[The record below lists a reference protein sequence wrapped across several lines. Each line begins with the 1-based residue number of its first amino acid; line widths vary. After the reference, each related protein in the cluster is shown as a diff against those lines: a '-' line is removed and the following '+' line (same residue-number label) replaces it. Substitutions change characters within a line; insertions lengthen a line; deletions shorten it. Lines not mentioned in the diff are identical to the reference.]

1 MYVLDALEACTH
13 IFEYTAGRDLEGFLA
28 DSQLRSAV
36 ERQLIT
42 VGEALQRASELAA
55 DADAHVSELR
65 EIVGFRHVLVHG
77 YSRVEAKRVW
87 DVLAY
92 DLPRLRDELEAWL
105 RELDPDLR

>member
-1 MYVLDALEACTH
+1 MYVLDALDACAR
-13 IFEYTAGRDLEGFLA
+13 IFEYTAERDLESFLA

-36 ERQLIT
+36 ERQFIT
-42 VGEALQRASELAA
+42 VGEALQRAAELAA
-55 DADAHVSELR
+55 DADARIGELR

-87 DVLAY
+87 DVLTG
-92 DLPRLRDELEAWL
+92 DLPGIRSELEAWL